1 MNDTPQIPPLLARIT
16 RPSLVAQLSV
26 EEKKI
31 LADEL
36 RQTIINTVAANGGH
50 LAPSLGVV
58 ELTLA
63 LLSVFNPDEDKVV
76 WDVGH
81 QSYAWKLLTGR
92 AGAFHTLAPIRRHQ
106 RFSQAERKPLR
117 PLRRRP
123 FLDLRFRCVGHGHG
137 PGSCGQAQSCAC
149 SHRRRFPHG
158 RPRL

>member
-63 LLSVFNPDEDKVV
+63 LLSVFNP
-76 WDVGH
+76 G
-81 QSYAWKLLTGR
+81 
-92 AGAFHTLAPIRRHQ
+92 
-106 RFSQAERKPLR
+106 
-117 PLRRRP
+117 
-123 FLDLRFRCVGHGHG
+123 
-137 PGSCGQAQSCAC
+137 
-149 SHRRRFPHG
+149 
-158 RPRL
+158 